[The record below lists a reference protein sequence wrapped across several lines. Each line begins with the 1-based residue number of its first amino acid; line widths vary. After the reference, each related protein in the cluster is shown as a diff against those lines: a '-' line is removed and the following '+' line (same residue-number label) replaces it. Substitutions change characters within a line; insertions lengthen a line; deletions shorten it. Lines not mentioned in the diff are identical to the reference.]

1 MKNLEHIAQPGFS
14 TNKIMWYIGW
24 WFSILW
30 GVGMTEPWLGEGC
43 VEILGYADGILKG
56 KY

>member
-14 TNKIMWYIGW
+14 TNKIMWYNGW